1 MAQFVNSN
9 ELSNTN
15 DYSENALPGQR
26 GGYLAPAQQSGYPF
40 PPGNINATPLEPLGN
55 TFVAGQSRNGSATT
69 TPEIPTGGT
78 TGQITRVISARRS
91 TRRQWRMFEIGLTF
105 VVDALLIYAAFYLAY
120 YLRYKLLLD
129 SSLIESFRNNVV
141 GGGGDRDHVTQF
153 SDFFPLEIG
162 IIIGGM
168 LIFILRG
175 LYSIRLSG
183 SLLLQIRQI
192 VASLTLG
199 LSLMVAYFFVIP
211 SAVNSR
217 LLVPFV
223 WICAIVTLSLGR
235 VVLSLLM
242 GLLHRVGLGER
253 RLLVVGSGRL
263 GKMIMQHIAA
273 SPNLGYSIVGF
284 LHDMHE
290 PPGDFGRFRMLGT
303 LEDLALVIRS
313 MQVDEVIIA
322 LPSELHQQT
331 IRSVR
336 LCERL
341 GASFMLVPELYEL
354 SLSRI
359 DMVAI
364 EGIPLLGIKQK
375 QINTIQRAIMR
386 LTDIVGAVLVLILGA
401 PLWLCFALL
410 VKLTSPGEVILRQ
423 TRIGVN
429 GRPFTCYKFRSM
441 YKNAEQM
448 LAALLERNE
457 AQGPLFKMKDDPR
470 VTPIGKF
477 LRRTSLDE
485 IPQLFNVIKG
495 DMSLVGPR
503 PPLPR
508 EVAQYEE
515 WQKNR
520 LAVKPGLTGL
530 WQVRG
535 RSDLS
540 FDEGVLMDLYY
551 IENWSL
557 RLYYQILLRTVPAVL
572 FSRGAY

>member
-1 MAQFVNSN
+1 MWK
-9 ELSNTN
+9 
-15 DYSENALPGQR
+15 
-26 GGYLAPAQQSGYPF
+26 
-40 PPGNINATPLEPLGN
+40 IATSL
-55 TFVAGQSRNGSATT
+55 T
-69 TPEIPTGGT
+69 
-78 TGQITRVISARRS
+78 
-91 TRRQWRMFEIGLTF
+91 IGLSVLVPYYF
-105 VVDALLIYAAFYLAY
+105 VF
-120 YLRYKLLLD
+120 
-129 SSLIESFRNNVV
+129 
-141 GGGGDRDHVTQF
+141 Q
-153 SDFFPLEIG
+153 P
-162 IIIGGM
+162 
-168 LIFILRG
+168 
-175 LYSIRLSG
+175 
-183 SLLLQIRQI
+183 
-192 VASLTLG
+192 
-199 LSLMVAYFFVIP
+199 P
-211 SAVNSR
+211 SNSR

-223 WICAIVTLSLGR
+223 WFCSIVMLSLGR
-235 VVLSLLM
+235 MVLSALVGM
-242 GLLHRVGLGER
+242 LHRLGLGETR
-253 RLLVVGSGRL
+253 VLVVGSGRL
-263 GKMIMQHIAA
+263 GKMIMQHIVAT
-273 SPNLGYSIVGF
+273 PQLGYSIVGF

-290 PPGDFGRFRMLGT
+290 PPGDFGRFTMLGS

-341 GASFMLVPELYEL
+341 GASFKLVPELYEL

-359 DMVAI
+359 DMETI

-375 QINTIQRAIMR
+375 PLNRIQRAVMR
-386 LTDIVGAVLVLILGA
+386 ATDIVGAVLILLLGS
-401 PLWLCFALL
+401 PIWLCFALL
-410 VKLTSPGEVILRQ
+410 IKLTSPGEVILRQ
-423 TRIGVN
+423 TRVGLDE
-429 GRPFTCYKFRSM
+429 RKFTCYKFRSM
-441 YKNAEQM
+441 QKNAEQV
-448 LAALLERNE
+448 LASLMAQNE

-470 VTPIGKF
+470 VTSIGKF

-503 PPLPR
+503 PPLQR

-515 WQKNR
+515 WQKGR
-520 LAVKPGLTGL
+520 LAMKPGMTGL

-557 RLYYQILLRTVPAVL
+557 RLYYHILSRTIPAVL